1 MFNFT
6 PKSRLTARIKSGQ
19 VLGRVINIEVDPATG
34 RIESFIVASQYVLP
48 RLLDKTLIIAW
59 SQVIEWNEDEL
70 IVADTALPVGA
81 SAIAFASP
89 QSPSANMKEGV

>member
-1 MFNFT
+1 MFRFA

-19 VLGRVINIEVDPATG
+19 ILGRVISIEVDPATG
-34 RIESFIVASQYVLP
+34 RIEHFVVASQYVLP

-59 SQVIEWNEDEL
+59 SQVIEWKEDEI
-70 IVADTALPVGA
+70 IVADAVLPIGV

-89 QSPSANMKEGV
+89 QAPSANMKERT